1 MAKMRRTFA
10 LVAAGALW
18 AVLAA
23 GEARGARR
31 YRLENV
37 LRIGEMRLYKAT
49 ITESQVNEA
58 DGHKTKVVLERGGV
72 ITHLPLKAGAGGEV
86 ICGVLENWRAPKVIK
101 YEVDGSPLPAGSSM
115 SLPPPLAQLIAEVQ
129 TRRGKPLEV
138 MAMPKAHF
146 TLGLIPR
153 DAQVWPRKAVAIDE
167 TWRRYVAWGRV
178 RGKYNYVLAGLDNV
192 NGIECVKTVVA
203 FEGKVSG
210 ANPEDFFVDSAK
222 VTLWTHPTR
231 YYLVRRTSDIRGR
244 YSRDG
249 GKTKVSYSRQM
260 DWQLTETR
268 QLGAAATAAA
278 HGVIESVRKRA
289 DNEDKLVA
297 YMAKVLD
304 AQPGSPW
311 QSYAEYVV
319 NPPKGAAKSAMGPP
333 RPKDHPSPTDPR
345 LKVTGKVLV
354 AVVAKLIDSWTVA
367 ASANRAADTVGYA
380 RSLARIAKINRDE
393 LIRFIGSADKQQRVT
408 AAMALAV
415 AKKDVPEGFAGL
427 ATDESKAV
435 RKHVALAVGI
445 REPARPMADLLAVL
459 IDDKS
464 SAVRRTALWA
474 AWRTTKR
481 GDAGALKL
489 SPLVMAKLSDHRY
502 SVRAQAARCLGI
514 FAPKAA
520 AKKALLARRKT
531 EADVE
536 VAKAI
541 ADALKKLAK

>member
-1 MAKMRRTFA
+1 MTKTRGTLA

-49 ITESQVNEA
+49 MTESQVNETG
-58 DGHKTKVVLERGGV
+58 GHKTEVVLERGGV
-72 ITHLPLKAGAGGEV
+72 LTHLPLKAGAGGEV
-86 ICGVLENWRAPKVIK
+86 ICGVLENWLAPKALK
-101 YEVDGSPLPAGSSM
+101 YEVDGRPLPAGSSV
-115 SLPPPLAQLIAEVQ
+115 SLPPPLVQLIAEVR

-138 MAMPKAHF
+138 LAMPKAHF
-146 TLGLIPR
+146 ALGLIPR

-178 RGKYNYVLAGLDNV
+178 RGKYNYVLAGLENV
-192 NGIECVKTVVA
+192 NGIECVKTVAA

-268 QLGAAATAAA
+268 QLDAAATTAA
-278 HGVIESVRKRA
+278 HGVIEGVRKLA
-289 DNEDKLVA
+289 DNEDKLAA
-297 YMAKVLD
+297 YLAKVLD

-311 QSYAEYVV
+311 RGYAEYVV
-319 NPPKGAAKSAMGPP
+319 NPPKGVKSVLGPP
-333 RPKDHPSPTDPR
+333 RPKGPRPTDPR
-345 LKVTGKVLV
+345 LKVTGDVLV

-367 ASANRAADTVGYA
+367 ASANRAADAAGYA
-380 RSLARIAKINRDE
+380 RSIARMAKINRDE
-393 LIRFIGSADKQQRVT
+393 LIRFISSADEQQRVT
-408 AAMALAV
+408 AAMTLGA
-415 AKKDVPEGFAGL
+415 AKEDVPEGFAAL
-427 ATDESKAV
+427 ATDKSKAV

-445 REPARPMADLLAVL
+445 REPARPMADLLVGL

-481 GDAGALKL
+481 GDAGAAKL
-489 SPLVMAKLSDHRY
+489 SPPAMARLSDHRY
-502 SVRAQAARCLGI
+502 SVRAQAARCLGV

-536 VAKAI
+536 VAEAI